1 MRLLILFITAIL
13 FSSCKTE
20 QELPKNKFFEPQ
32 NESFTYSGRILPSS
46 EGTKLIASA
55 SSVKADVYGDTV
67 TIFMKSDGA
76 EHHYV
81 AVELNDEYKG
91 RFRITKDSLKFP
103 LPKKDS
109 ANTLAIY
116 KETEASNGL
125 LIFNGLRAQ
134 KIEKTSEEKRAK
146 IEFIGDS
153 ITCGMGA
160 DTSEIDC
167 EEGEWYDQ
175 HSAYMAYGPRVA
187 RMLDVD
193 FEVNCVSG
201 MGMYRNWNDE
211 DQPVMPQVYP
221 YLHLNGEQGKR
232 AEIKKDDVPDIVS
245 IALGT
250 NDFSVGDGKKER
262 LPFKEESF
270 KENYIGFIK
279 ALYEVYPDTQIALIS
294 SPMTGEKEGQ
304 ELIRIL
310 KDIKN
315 EFPDRSIAV
324 FEFEKMNASGCTGHP
339 ALEDH
344 ELMAEKLL
352 PFYQKL
358 LNKNTHE

>member
-1 MRLLILFITAIL
+1 MRLHILFISAL
-13 FSSCKTE
+13 LLSSCKLE
-20 QELPKNKFFEPQ
+20 QEVPKDKFFEPQ
-32 NESFTYSGRILPSS
+32 NENFTYSGRIQPSS
-46 EGTKLIASA
+46 EGIKLIASA

-67 TIFMKSDGA
+67 TVFMKSDGTG
-76 EHHYV
+76 HHYV
-81 AVELNDEYKG
+81 AVELNEEYKG
-91 RFRITKDSLKFP
+91 RFRITKDSLKFA

-109 ANTLAIY
+109 ANSLAIY

-134 KIEKTSEEKRAK
+134 KIGKTSEEKRAK

-167 EEGEWYDQ
+167 GEGEWYDQ

-187 RMLDVD
+187 RMLNVD
-193 FEVNCVSG
+193 FEINCISG

-221 YLHLNGEQGKR
+221 YLHLNAEQGPR
-232 AEIKKDDVPDIVS
+232 AEINKEDIPDIVS

-250 NDFSVGDGKKER
+250 NDFSMGDGKKER

-270 KENYIGFIK
+270 KKNYISFIE
-279 ALYEVYPDTQIALIS
+279 ALIEVYPETKIALIS
-294 SPMTGEKEGQ
+294 SPMTAEKEGR

-310 KDIKN
+310 KDIRD
-315 EFPDRSIAV
+315 EFPEKSIEV
-324 FEFEKMNASGCTGHP
+324 FEFEKMDAVGCTGHP
-339 ALEDH
+339 GVHDH
-344 ELMAEKLL
+344 EIMAEKLL
-352 PFYQKL
+352 PFYRKL
-358 LNKNTHE
+358 LNNTTHE